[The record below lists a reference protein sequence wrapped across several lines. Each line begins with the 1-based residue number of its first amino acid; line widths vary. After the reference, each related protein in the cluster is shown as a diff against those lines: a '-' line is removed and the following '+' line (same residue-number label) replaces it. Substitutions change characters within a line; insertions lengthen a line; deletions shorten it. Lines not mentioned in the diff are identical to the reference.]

1 MRIRIKMA
9 QTIIMEYS
17 DSDIADMVSIWN
29 EVVEQ
34 GIAFPQLEY
43 LDVDTGKQFFDSQS
57 FAGVAKIDGK
67 VAGMYILHPNNVGR
81 CGHIAN
87 ASFAVSSLYR
97 GKKIG
102 KELVRHCLAKGREL
116 GFKIMQFN
124 AVVSSNVR
132 AIKLYEKL
140 GFVRVGVV
148 PGGFL
153 NKDDVYE
160 DIIVYYYNL
169 QQI

>member
-1 MRIRIKMA
+1 MA

>member
-1 MRIRIKMA
+1 MA

-102 KELVRHCLAKGREL
+102 EELVRHCLAKGREL